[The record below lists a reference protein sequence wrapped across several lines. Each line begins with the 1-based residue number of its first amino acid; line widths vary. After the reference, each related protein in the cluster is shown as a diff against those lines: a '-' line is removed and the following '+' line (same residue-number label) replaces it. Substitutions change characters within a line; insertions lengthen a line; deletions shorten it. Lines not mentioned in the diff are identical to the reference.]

1 MSQPTHSKQ
10 ITAAAR
16 KHLRPIGMQQKG
28 QSRLWFKDH
37 GWWVAVVE
45 FQPSNWSRGS
55 YLNVAA
61 MWLWN
66 AKDYWSFDY
75 GGRNGGFTAFQSEEQ
90 FAAAAEQVAEAARD
104 EVLAL
109 ERLFDSPELTLQRL
123 SNDAGSGFWSAY
135 HAFSLALATRRLDAA
150 TRHLSALKAYAPE
163 QDWLAAA
170 QRRATQLLENA
181 VAADDP
187 RAIVTEEV
195 LNARQL
201 LKLARLEP
209 STIWAVT

>member
-1 MSQPTHSKQ
+1 MSQPTHSRL

-45 FQPSNWSRGS
+45 FQPSNWNRGS

-61 MWLWN
+61 MWLWT

-75 GGRNGGFTAFQSEEQ
+75 HGRRGRFNTFQSEGQ
-90 FAAAAEQVAEAARD
+90 FAPAAEQIAEAARD

-109 ERLFDSPELTLQRL
+109 ERLFESPELALHRL
-123 SNDAGSGFWSAY
+123 SDDAGSGFWSAY
-135 HAFSLALATRRLDAA
+135 HAFSLALATRKLDSA
-150 TRHLSALKAYAPE
+150 TRHLNAIKAYAPE

-170 QRRATQLLENA
+170 QRRATQIIEDA
-181 VAADDP
+181 MTADDP
-187 RAIVTEEV
+187 QTLVTEEV
-195 LNARQL
+195 LKARQL
-201 LKLARLEP
+201 LKLPPLEP